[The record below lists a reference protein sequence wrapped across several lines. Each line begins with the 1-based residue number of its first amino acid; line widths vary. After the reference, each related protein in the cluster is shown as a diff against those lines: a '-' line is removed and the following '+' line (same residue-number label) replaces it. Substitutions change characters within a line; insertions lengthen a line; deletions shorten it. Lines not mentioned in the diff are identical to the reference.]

1 MTVRLSRMDKTV
13 TTMSKITSVPL
24 TIYSIQAIIIGN
36 DDEEDNDDG
45 DNTWDDNMVPGT
57 GTRLTFKVY
66 RIR

>member
-45 DNTWDDNMVPGT
+45 DNT
-57 GTRLTFKVY
+57 
-66 RIR
+66 